1 MELLTTPAHEIQD
14 LLASGQTTSE
24 IIVGNYLDQIQ
35 KHNLEGHKLR
45 AILFTAPRE
54 LVLARARLL
63 DSERAAGSARGPL
76 HGIPIIIKVSSNP
89 VSRLFKPPLKHD
101 LC

>member
-1 MELLTTPAHEIQD
+1 MPRSLTDLELLTAPAHEIHD
-14 LLASGQTTSE
+14 LLSSGQTTSE

-54 LVLARARLL
+54 LALAGARVL
-63 DSERAAGSARGPL
+63 DGERAAGDVRGPL
-76 HGIPIIIKVSSNP
+76 HGIPIIIKVSSI
-89 VSRLFKPPLKHD
+89 
-101 LC
+101 